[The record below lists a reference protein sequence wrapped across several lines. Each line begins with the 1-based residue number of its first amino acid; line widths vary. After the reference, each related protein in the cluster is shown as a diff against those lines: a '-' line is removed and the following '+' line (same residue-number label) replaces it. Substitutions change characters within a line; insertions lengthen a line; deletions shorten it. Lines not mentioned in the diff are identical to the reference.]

1 MLSNNSLALIA
12 GQSKIQFTP
21 KEQELYD
28 LFLEEY
34 NDIFPNIL
42 NMSEKAIIDTILLNV
57 STLIG
62 EKNLNSYSKL
72 TIAKI
77 QSILKS
83 QNYMQDLSSIK
94 HIREILLSIGSNSN
108 RFPPLNIT
116 DITPHCDITSKC
128 YHTCG
133 NELVYPQALN
143 FILCLNCKVIF
154 KPEQIHLFCKECN
167 EDYYSDIFVE
177 EEKYDDYIRAT
188 WDHYH
193 CKNYFPEDMKCPK
206 CNEGIFFSSK
216 KNLLKCFNCNWQNKI
231 KTMVWNCKI
240 CGKDFFSGAI
250 SYIKFEN
257 KPNKISYIKT
267 LIDKI
272 PAKPN
277 YVPCC
282 NIDPRNVNFTH
293 SIDCDGI
300 LYLGINQGQKIIVC
314 SKCNEI
320 LDYNKMFWYC
330 PRCGENFL
338 CSQKKITRNM
348 SQNHSNIN
356 IIKNNNN
363 ENNNIH
369 ENVIKKNNSISKYQ
383 IIEYDKKKHSKF
395 HSGLNLPNGRKLQIN
410 EKDNYS
416 DNKLGPDKFEKN
428 IYSNIKHV
436 HSIKP
441 RNKIDNIFLREYKPS
456 NTSYDKDDSFDLIR
470 KSPTNLFED
479 EKKNVNVNLNL
490 NININNIYKNNN
502 NQKNNN
508 NKENIIRHALTTV
521 IEPNEDFNHEDFKR
535 NKLIGEGTFGKIY
548 LSTWIVNNLQYA
560 LKELISHSQEEID
573 QIRTEY
579 DLMLNFIKKTECTGI
594 IRVYGA
600 QSQKRNDGNYHF
612 YVLMELATTDWE
624 KEIKKRAKLKHSYTE
639 GELLTIVKRLIR
651 TFSQLQKFGICHR
664 DIKPQ
669 NVLIIN
675 NDYKICDFG
684 EAKIIKNSISEM
696 HTLRGTELYMS
707 PILFK
712 ALKEKKN
719 DVIHNCFK
727 SDVFSLGMC
736 MALSASLSFKTLCEI
751 REVENMEKLKNILVK
766 YLIAKYSYEFINIL
780 LMMLEMDERK
790 RPDFIE
796 LDGKVRD

>member
-1 MLSNNSLALIA
+1 MLPHAITLLS
-12 GQSKIQFTP
+12 GQSNIQFSP

-57 STLIG
+57 SILIG
-62 EKNLNSYSKL
+62 EKKLNSYSKL

-83 QNYMQDLSSIK
+83 QNYMQDLLSIK

-108 RFPPLNIT
+108 RFPPLNISE
-116 DITPHCDITSKC
+116 INPHCDITSKC
-128 YHTCG
+128 YHICG
-133 NELVYPQALN
+133 NELVYPQSLN

-167 EDYYSDIFVE
+167 EDYYSDIYYE
-177 EEKYDDYIRAT
+177 EEKHDDFIRAT

-206 CNEGIFFSSK
+206 CNEGIYFSSK
-216 KNLLKCFNCNWQNKI
+216 KNLLKCFNCNWKNKI
-231 KTMVWNCKI
+231 KTMIWNCKI

-282 NIDPRNVNFTH
+282 KIDPRNVNFIH
-293 SIDCDGI
+293 NIDCDGI

-314 SKCNEI
+314 SKCNDI
-320 LDYNKMFWYC
+320 LDYNKMLWYC
-330 PRCGENFL
+330 PRCGENFI
-338 CSQKKITRNM
+338 CPEKDIVNNF
-348 SQNHSNIN
+348 SQNQNN
-356 IIKNNNN
+356 NAIKINNNN
-363 ENNNIH
+363 ENI
-369 ENVIKKNNSISKYQ
+369 IKKNNSITSNYQ
-383 IIEYDKKKHSKF
+383 VMEFDKKKHNKLNSDN
-395 HSGLNLPNGRKLQIN
+395 HSVDIRKLQIN
-410 EKDNYS
+410 NN
-416 DNKLGPDKFEKN
+416 DNKNNNKKLNIDKFEKN
-428 IYSNIKHV
+428 VYSKIKHI
-436 HSIKP
+436 HTIKQ
-441 RNKIDNIFLREYKPS
+441 RNNNNVFVKEYKQS
-456 NTSYDKDDSFDLIR
+456 NTSYDQNDSFDLINR
-470 KSPTNLFED
+470 SPTNIFD
-479 EKKNVNVNLNL
+479 DKKKNVNVNLNL

-502 NQKNNN
+502 NQKKNNT
-508 NKENIIRHALTTV
+508 KENIIRHALTTV
-521 IEPNEDFNHEDFKR
+521 VEPNEDFNYEDFKR

-548 LSTWIVNNLQYA
+548 SSTWIVNNCQYA

-579 DLMLNFIKKTECTGI
+579 DLMLDFIKKTDCTGI

-600 QSQKRNDGNYHF
+600 QSEKRNDGNYHF

-684 EAKIIKNSISEM
+684 EAKIVKNNISEL

-719 DVIHNCFK
+719 DVVHNCFK

-736 MALSASLSFKTLCEI
+736 MALGASLSFKTLCEI
-751 REVENMEKLKNILVK
+751 REVDNMEKMKNILVK
-766 YLIAKYSYEFINIL
+766 YLIAKYSYEFINVL
-780 LMMLEMDERK
+780 LMMLEMDENK

-796 LDGKVRD
+796 LDNKVRD